1 MYATLHAYRCE
12 YAAVTVTAGSLRA
25 IYGETQEGRLY
36 GLPSCVYIS
45 IRIVR
50 NTIEAVLYWLSL
62 TDYFN

>member
-1 MYATLHAYRCE
+1 MYATLLAYRCE

-45 IRIVR
+45 IRIVVIR
-50 NTIEAVLYWLSL
+50 
-62 TDYFN
+62 